1 MRLSFPWRSLPFPL
15 SGVPSGLSEVHLPS
29 EASLSLD
36 TVSGVHPFLLSLNL
50 NQQIKKHTNVL
61 FSSLSI
67 SVTKHVI
74 QLIERKTILCWI
86 MSYPI
91 APGPTLIL

>member
-36 TVSGVHPFLLSLNL
+36 TVSGVHPFLLSFLRAMWSPHQMGHLLKNA
-50 NQQIKKHTNVL
+50 
-61 FSSLSI
+61 SLHSVQVPNI
-67 SVTKHVI
+67 SD
-74 QLIERKTILCWI
+74 
-86 MSYPI
+86 
-91 APGPTLIL
+91 